1 MDRKGHLPRLPAEF
15 YRGRAFVHWT
25 LTIDQR
31 SAGWLNDT
39 FHCRWESILLHAC
52 ARYQLVCPIFVLMPD
67 HMHLVWLGLDET
79 GSDQRVAIEFV
90 RKHLRRHLAPAD
102 WQHQA
107 HDNVLRDEERE
118 RNASQSVAN
127 YILENPVR
135 AGLATRWQLY
145 RYLGACVPGYPDLNV
160 RRADYWEVFWR
171 IYSRLVESR

>member
-1 MDRKGHLPRLPAEF
+1 MDRKGHLPRLAPEN

-25 LTIDQR
+25 LTLER
-31 SAGWLNDT
+31 RATGWLDDS
-39 FHCRWESILLHAC
+39 FHFRWQLIMLHTT
-52 ARYQLVCPIFVLMPD
+52 ARYEVACPVYVLMPD
-67 HMHLVWLGLDET
+67 HMHLIWVGLKEV
-79 GSDQRVAIEFV
+79 GSDQCVAIEFF
-90 RKHLRRHLAPAD
+90 RKHVRPHLAPAD

-107 HDNVLRDEERE
+107 HDNVLREEDRE
-118 RNASQSVAN
+118 RDAFRTVAH

-135 AGLATRWQLY
+135 AGLVPRWQDY